1 MVVLVD
7 SNRAVKISIREWDEE
22 NTQYRPDWSAD
33 FFEVGSLQ
41 QVPDLS
47 DSFEMLDYAIHDAQ
61 SDVLKHID
69 EVPNAAQWDPLNPL
83 QAAGIASDGVTR

>member
-33 FFEVGSLQ
+33 FFEPGRTN
-41 QVPDLS
+41 PWNRG
-47 DSFEMLDYAIHDAQ
+47 
-61 SDVLKHID
+61 LKHPVSM
-69 EVPNAAQWDPLNPL
+69 VPRRVWNRP
-83 QAAGIASDGVTR
+83 